1 MIQVKN
7 TVKHDPKNGTYGN
20 CHSACFATI
29 LGLPIEEVPHF
40 FEEGD
45 EIEMSIQWARI
56 DDFLAGRGLVQ
67 GHILYD
73 GEVNSLNEILNYTAV
88 HLKGVPV
95 ILGGLSSAN
104 CGHSV
109 VVFNGEIFSDPTG
122 SGILGPMRDGY
133 YWLTFFSPKPPVGPE
148 HD

>member
-1 MIQVKN
+1 MKQVKN

-45 EIEMSIQWARI
+45 EIDTAIQWERI
-56 DDFLAGRGLVQ
+56 DKFLADRGLVQ
-67 GHILYD
+67 GHILFY
-73 GEVNSLNEILNYTAV
+73 GEVNRLDDILGYTTV
-88 HLKGVPV
+88 HLKGLPV
-95 ILGGLSSAN
+95 ILGGLSTAG

-109 VVFNGEIFSDPTG
+109 VVMDGVIFNDPTG
-122 SGILGPMRDGY
+122 SGIVGPMKDGY
-133 YWLTFFSPKPPVGPE
+133 FWLTFFSPKPSAGPE